1 MALGFQPLNSGGVSI
16 PLRNSDSSNVSALVG
31 RETTLSM
38 LVGEHNYLLAFADI
52 GPASSQ
58 RRGRRAGTTLWTRE
72 RFWRKYAEASRRLS
86 RPYRK
91 THLAAQIGLAYM
103 TFCKYLALWGPPNDW
118 LGPGQ

>member
-38 LVGEHNYLLAFADI
+38 LVGEHNHLLAFTTF

-58 RRGRRAGTTLWTRE
+58 RRGRKAGTTNWARE

-91 THLAAQIGLAYM
+91 IHLAAQIGLAYM
-103 TFCKYLALWGPPNDW
+103 TFCKYLALWGPPPGSV
-118 LGPGQ
+118 GPGE